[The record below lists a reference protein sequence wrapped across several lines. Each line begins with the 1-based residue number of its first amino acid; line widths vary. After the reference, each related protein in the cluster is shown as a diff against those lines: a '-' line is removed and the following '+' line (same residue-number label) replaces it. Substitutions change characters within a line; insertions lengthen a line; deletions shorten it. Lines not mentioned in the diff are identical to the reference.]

1 MEKENALIQIKKGA
15 LEYCVLAVI
24 ARKERYGYEIVKILG
39 EQRLATPEG
48 TIYPLLARL
57 KKDGLVTAAWRTPE
71 RGSPRKYYRVTG
83 AGEAAL
89 REFKQSWSEFTASV
103 NNVLSQGGLP

>member
-1 MEKENALIQIKKGA
+1 MKKENALIQIKKGA
-15 LEYCVLAVI
+15 LEFCVLAVI
-24 ARKERYGYEIVKILG
+24 AREERYGYEIVKILG
-39 EQRLATPEG
+39 EHGLATPEG

-57 KKDGLVTAAWRTPE
+57 KKEGLVAGAWRTPE

-103 NNVLSQGGLP
+103 DNIL